1 MSVLKTLI
9 KSALRHAGY
18 DIFSVPNSKGQ
29 RSGQYCYS
37 EIRPRATLSPWLA
50 DEDFMHVYRQI
61 MNDTLLDAYRLH
73 ELWSLVEQ
81 TSKIKGDIVE
91 VGVWRGGSGCL
102 MASREKML
110 GSDHFV
116 HLCDTFCGVV
126 KAGSKD
132 QGYRGGEHHNTSSK
146 AVKNLADNLML
157 KNVRIYPGVFPEE
170 TGKNF
175 SSARIRL
182 LHIDVDVYESAK
194 DSVEF
199 LWDHIPA
206 GGVIVF
212 DDYGFVGCEGV
223 TAYVDEI
230 RNRRGAR
237 FIHNLNGHG
246 IIIKY

>member
-1 MSVLKTLI
+1 MSRIKTVLKTV
-9 KSALRHAGY
+9 LRYAGY
-18 DIFSVPNSKGQ
+18 DIFSVPRGKWQ
-29 RSGQYCYS
+29 RSGRYFYS

-50 DEDFMHVYRQI
+50 DEDFMCVYQKV

-81 TSKIKGDIVE
+81 TSKVKGDIVE
-91 VGVWRGGSGCL
+91 IGVWRGGSGCL
-102 MASREKML
+102 MASREKLL
-110 GSDHFV
+110 GSEGRV

-132 QGYRGGEHHNTSSK
+132 SGYRGGEHHNTSHK
-146 AVKNLADNLML
+146 AVQDLADNLML
-157 KNVRIYPGVFPEE
+157 KNVCIHAGVFPEA
-170 TGKNF
+170 TGREI
-175 SSARIRL
+175 SSAQVRL

-199 LWDHIPA
+199 LWDRIPA

-223 TAYVDEI
+223 TAYADEF
-230 RNRRGAR
+230 RRLRGTC
-237 FIHNLNGHG
+237 FVHNLNGHA
-246 IIIKY
+246 IVIKY